1 MEFDVLRIVGQIAG
15 IGGIAL
21 GVVLLLFREVIR
33 KKIFPNL
40 TKQQAYRLLRLL
52 LVLVWCLALA
62 GIAAWVVVEIGR
74 VDGPPPAGSEVQ
86 PPVGAAPWVESSDYD
101 FELAMGRDGSTV
113 ESVEPAA
120 AIVPEPSGVPIAFL
134 PHHQLKF
141 NLTNKALLD
150 LHVVRVDVRTVDWE
164 PLENAVGY
172 YGEAPAGGGGALE
185 PVATFA
191 GAVDS
196 ETKTY
201 LTGPTQDE
209 EVVLKSNE
217 LDVFSVAVTAPRP
230 GRYTLQC
237 LVHYSIGGEGAVLEL
252 EPLEDIL
259 FFDPDAIPH
268 MNRHQ

>member
-1 MEFDVLRIVGQIAG
+1 MELDVLRIVGQIAG

-74 VDGPPPAGSEVQ
+74 DDEQPSGASEVQ
-86 PPVGAAPWVESSDYD
+86 PPVGNAPWIDPSSYN
-101 FELAMGRDGSTV
+101 FELALGRDDATV
-113 ESVEPAA
+113 ESVEW
-120 AIVPEPSGVPIAFL
+120 AIPIVRGPLEIPIEFL
-134 PHHQLKF
+134 PHHELKF

-150 LHVVRVDVRTVDWE
+150 LHVVRVDVRTVDWA

-172 YGEAPAGGGGALE
+172 YGEEPAGGGGEFE
-185 PVATFA
+185 PPATFIA
-191 GAVDS
+191 AVDS
-196 ETKTY
+196 EIKTY
-201 LTGPTQDE
+201 PTEPTRDE

-217 LDVFSVAVTAPRP
+217 LDVFSVAVTAPQP
-230 GRYTLQC
+230 GRYTLQFV
-237 LVHYSIGGEGAVLEL
+237 VHYSIGGETAVLEL

-259 FFDPDAIPH
+259 FFDSNSIPH
-268 MNRHQ
+268 FDR